1 MSKSTFIVLMS
12 AVAVYS
18 DDGRLGSTSA
28 VPAEHHRRKEVKLL
42 ETDFCTTA
50 ETFATIFAEDCGL
63 RDSCTQINL
72 DRVPRFTTE
81 DQDRVMAMFP
91 KEPGSYIKNINIS
104 HIRVVEKKP
113 IKVTRYKYTTI

>member
-18 DDGRLGSTSA
+18 DDGRLGSMSA
-28 VPAEHHRRKEVKLL
+28 VSPDHHRRKEVKLL

-50 ETFATIFAEDCGL
+50 ETFAKIFAEDCGL
-63 RDSCTQINL
+63 RDSHAQINL
-72 DRVPRFTTE
+72 DRISRFTYD

-91 KEPGSYIKNINIS
+91 KEPGSYIKNINIGN
-104 HIRVVEKKP
+104 IRVVEKKP